1 MAQSQKT
8 GAFKTSSRIKSGL
21 ALPQQPA
28 PEFQTMRHTLL
39 YRSHILTLLIL
50 ILMATPLSA
59 RAEISQEEQQKTYQ
73 QLEVFANILSL
84 LQDNYV
90 EEIDS
95 KETING
101 AIRGLLYSLDP
112 HSSYLEPEEY
122 KELQEETQGQFSG
135 IGIEITI
142 KDDVLSVISP
152 IEGTPADLAGL
163 KAKDIIVE
171 INGEKTKEMGAFEAV
186 KRLRGPKGSDVTI
199 SISREGWEEL
209 KTFTLKRDL
218 IPLQSVK
225 AHFLEPGLAYTRIT
239 NFQSHTT
246 SDYVDALSRLAKQEP
261 IRGLI
266 LDLRNNPGG
275 LLNQAV
281 SISDTFLEDGM
292 IVSTK
297 GRTEE
302 QNMSFKAHKTPED
315 YKYPLV
321 VLVNEGSASAS
332 EIVAGA
338 IQDHKRGIIV
348 GTRTFGK
355 GSVQTIIPLPG
366 EAGLRLTTARYYTPA
381 GKSIQAQGITPDV
394 EVTFIPYATETDQ
407 KKAAPKTRLRE
418 ADLKNHIQGSQEKQ
432 VQPEEDGE
440 AILDELPDSETISL
454 QLEQD
459 NQLRTALNILKSLNL
474 YFHNEKK

>member
-1 MAQSQKT
+1 
-8 GAFKTSSRIKSGL
+8 
-21 ALPQQPA
+21 
-28 PEFQTMRHTLL
+28 MRSTVFYRLLHLVILFITLL
-39 YRSHILTLLIL
+39 TSPTMVRSE
-50 ILMATPLSA
+50 M
-59 RAEISQEEQQKTYQ
+59 SQEDRQKTYQ
-73 QLEVFANILSL
+73 QLEIFANILSL

-90 EEIDS
+90 EEIDA
-95 KETING
+95 KDTING
-101 AIRGLLYSLDP
+101 AIHGLLYSLDP
-112 HSSYLEPEEY
+112 HSAYLEADEF

-152 IEGTPADLAGL
+152 IEGTPADQAGL

-171 INGEKTKEMGAFEAV
+171 INGEKTKEMGAVEAI
-186 KRLRGPKGSDVTI
+186 KRLRGPKGSKVTI
-199 SISREGWEEL
+199 SVFREGWEDL
-209 KTFTLKRDL
+209 KTFTLVRDI

-225 AHFLEPGLAYTRIT
+225 AFFLEPGLAYTRIT

-246 SDYVDALSRLAKQEP
+246 SDYLDAVNELAEKEE

-281 SISDTFLEDGM
+281 SVADSFLEDGM

-297 GRTEE
+297 GRTED
-302 QNMSFKAHKTPED
+302 QNMSFRAHKTPED

-321 VLVNEGSASAS
+321 VMVNEGSASAS

-338 IQDHKRGIIV
+338 IQDHKRGIVI
-348 GTRTFGK
+348 GTKTFGK

-366 EAGLRLTTARYYTPA
+366 GAGLRLTTARYYTPA
-381 GKSIQAQGITPDV
+381 GKSIQALGIQPDV
-394 EVTFIPYATETDQ
+394 EVPFVPFDESAQDKLNGQ
-407 KKAAPKTRLRE
+407 KPRMRE
-418 ADLKNHIQGSQEKQ
+418 IDLKNHITGNEEKPLSAEA
-432 VQPEEDGE
+432 PED
-440 AILDELPDSETISL
+440 ASTVKKR
-454 QLEQD
+454 LEQD

-474 YFHNEKK
+474 YFHSDRQ

>member
-1 MAQSQKT
+1 MILSHWIRCSLGFA
-8 GAFKTSSRIKSGL
+8 L
-21 ALPQQPA
+21 ALCIAFPSV
-28 PEFQTMRHTLL
+28 
-39 YRSHILTLLIL
+39 SH
-50 ILMATPLSA
+50 S
-59 RAEISQEEQQKTYQ
+59 EISQEERNATYS
-73 QLEVFANILSL
+73 QLEVFSNILSL

-90 EEIDS
+90 EEIDA
-95 KETING
+95 KETLNG

-112 HSSYLEPEEY
+112 HSAYLEPESL

-142 KDDVLSVISP
+142 RDDVLSIISP
-152 IEGTPADLAGL
+152 IEGTPADQAGL

-171 INGEKTKEMGAFEAV
+171 INGEKTKEMGAYEAV
-186 KRLRGPKGSDVTI
+186 KRLRGPKGSKVTI
-199 SISREGWEEL
+199 SIFREGWDEL
-209 KTFTLKRDL
+209 QTFTLERDI
-218 IPLQSVK
+218 IPLNSVK
-225 AHFLEPGLAYTRIT
+225 AYFLEPGFAYSRIT

-246 SDYVDALSRLAKQEP
+246 SDYIEALDRISTEEP

-281 SISDTFLEDGM
+281 SISDLFLTEGM

-297 GRTEE
+297 GRTED
-302 QNMSFKAHKTPED
+302 QNMLFKARSAEQELN
-315 YKYPLV
+315 YPLV

-366 EAGLRLTTARYYTPA
+366 GAGLRLTTAKYYTPS
-381 GKSIQAQGITPDV
+381 GKSIQALGISPDV
-394 EVTFIPYATETDQ
+394 EVKFVASGDGAAEKQ
-407 KKAAPKTRLRE
+407 AKARLRE
-418 ADLKNHIQGSQEKQ
+418 KDLKNHFPNAETGEKEEAG
-432 VQPEEDGE
+432 VPET
-440 AILDELPDSETISL
+440 DSEIDAVK
-454 QLEQD
+454 QLERD

-474 YFHNEKK
+474 YFQIEPKR